1 MALSSLDYR
10 TIAIDGKTRKIKLQD
25 VADKIRLILLP
36 TAGRFRVTIGPLY
49 GTDGKTVSTSNVM
62 GYALGASGAYT
73 NNASSPTVADEVIR
87 GDLDVGES
95 REITLGFIEADRP
108 KELVLWS
115 DLADAYC
122 EVCFD
127 AVEGR

>member
-10 TIAIDGKTRKIKLQD
+10 TIAIDGRTRKIKLQD

-95 REITLGFIEADRP
+95 REITLGFIKADRP
-108 KELVLWS
+108 KELVIWS

>member
-10 TIAIDGKTRKIKLQD
+10 AIAIDGKTRKIKLQD

-95 REITLGFIEADRP
+95 REITLGFVEADRP

>member
-1 MALSSLDYR
+1 MAVSALDYS
-10 TIAIDGKTRKIKLQD
+10 TKKPDGLPRKIKLQD
-25 VADKIRLILLP
+25 VADKIRLITLP
-36 TAGRFRVTIGPLY
+36 TSGRFRITLGPLF
-49 GTDGKTVSTSNVM
+49 GTDGKTLSTGNVM
-62 GYALGASGAYT
+62 GYALGPSGTFT

-115 DLADAYC
+115 DLADSYC

-127 AVEGR
+127 AMEGR

>member
-10 TIAIDGKTRKIKLQD
+10 AIAIDGKTRKIKLQD

-49 GTDGKTVSTSNVM
+49 VTDGKTVSTSNVM

>member
-95 REITLGFIEADRP
+95 REITLGFIKADRP